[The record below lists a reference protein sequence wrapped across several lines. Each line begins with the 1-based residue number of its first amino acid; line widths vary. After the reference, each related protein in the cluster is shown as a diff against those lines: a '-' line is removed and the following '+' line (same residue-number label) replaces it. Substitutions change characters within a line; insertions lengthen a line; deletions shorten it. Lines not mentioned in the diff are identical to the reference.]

1 MSSAEVL
8 VAAVGLLLCAVLLAV
23 VLRPQRPEMAICL
36 SLAAGALVLILLLG
50 QIAPLLAAIRRL
62 VQGGDFSAEWLEAV
76 LKAAGICLL
85 TQLTADTCRDAG
97 ETALAGK
104 AELTGRILL
113 LLLAVPLFEQ
123 ILTLVTGLINGQ
135 AVSG

>member
-1 MSSAEVL
+1 MSSTEVL

-50 QIAPLLAAIRRL
+50 QMAPLLASIRRL